1 VNGRYKTRSPWGT
14 LSKTKDKGGGKM
26 AENGKKLILIDV
38 QWYLGADQSHF
49 MIWLKRNFPE
59 TPIYFAINRQS
70 EYWSKVGDLLTKI
83 YKKNGVKLLDAK
95 KLKLSMVKHLVHGLK
110 SEELIIGTNDEEALS
125 AVAKDKTLKTTY
137 LRITYKKNRDRWS
150 TTPLVFQKLQ
160 ELGYTVIN
168 VNLASWIEG
177 KLARI
182 LGLHFEEA
190 LKLWDER
197 EKFSESVQTVRKKVL
212 PKIAGEITLENFK
225 SMCVKEGIAHPLEST
240 YLLAYYGDIKLVSVR
255 GNVLLLRNA
264 NTFTETETEDQES
277 SAEGI
282 LSKIF
287 QPFLRFFPKSEKE

>member
-1 VNGRYKTRSPWGT
+1 
-14 LSKTKDKGGGKM
+14 
-26 AENGKKLILIDV
+26 
-38 QWYLGADQSHF
+38 
-49 MIWLKRNFPE
+49 
-59 TPIYFAINRQS
+59 
-70 EYWSKVGDLLTKI
+70 
-83 YKKNGVKLLDAK
+83 
-95 KLKLSMVKHLVHGLK
+95 LVHGLK
-110 SEELIIGTNDEEALS
+110 AEELIIGTNDEEALS
-125 AVAKDKTLKTTY
+125 AVAKDKMLKTTY

-168 VNLASWIEG
+168 VNLASRIEG

-182 LGLHFEEA
+182 LGGLHFEEA

-197 EKFSESVQTVRKKVL
+197 EKFSESVQTIKKKVL

-287 QPFLRFFPKSEKE
+287 QPFLKFFPKSEKE